1 MNKNRYIDK
10 IARIRKESYRKGDFI
25 IADTKD
31 AAVTGGVKW
40 PPAGGVTATD
50 GCPAVGRGWN
60 SSIRRAPW

>member
-10 IARIRKESYRKGDFI
+10 IARIRKRSYRKGDFI

-31 AAVTGGVKW
+31 ADVTGGM
-40 PPAGGVTATD
+40 TATD

-60 SSIRRAPW
+60 SSLRRAPW